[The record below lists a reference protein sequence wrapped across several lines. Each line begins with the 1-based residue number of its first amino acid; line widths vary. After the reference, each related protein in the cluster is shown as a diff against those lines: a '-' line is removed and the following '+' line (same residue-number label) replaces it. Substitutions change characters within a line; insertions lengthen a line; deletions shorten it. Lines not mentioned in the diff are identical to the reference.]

1 MQGRI
6 RLPGGIRSNN
16 GEEREA
22 LYVNWLNTEQDVNL
36 LTQYSLQWLSEGQV
50 RLVFTVWLSGSV
62 FFFLNLKL

>member
-62 FFFLNLKL
+62 FFFF